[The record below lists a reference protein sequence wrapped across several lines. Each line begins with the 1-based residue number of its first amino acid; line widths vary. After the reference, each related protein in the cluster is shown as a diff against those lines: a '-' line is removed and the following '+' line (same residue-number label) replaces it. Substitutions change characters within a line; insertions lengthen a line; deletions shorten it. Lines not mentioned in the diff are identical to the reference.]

1 MKWPVRAQ
9 GLIMFSRFSDLRA
22 GFCKR
27 IGVGEFAASNAPR
40 VWTAKDHPLRRPMID
55 QHACQVIDGLVNA
68 GYEAY
73 LVGGCVRDLLLGH
86 QPKDFDV
93 VTNAKPSEVVKCFK
107 RARLIGRRFQL
118 VHVVFGRHMIEVA
131 TFRRN
136 VRRPWLKKKNKH
148 AEQNEF
154 GTRVQ
159 DAVRRDFSVNALYYD
174 LVKNEIIDDVG
185 GMEDLKHR
193 RFRMIGDANERYHED
208 PVRLLRAIRLM
219 AKLDLKPVEATLAPI
234 RELMPLL
241 ANVSAAR
248 LFDEINK
255 AFLYGASYKNF
266 YLMRD
271 YDALAW
277 VFPGLSDALDKPDYK
292 AFIDQA
298 LHNTDDRYHQGLSLN
313 PCFLLSVLLWHAYQ
327 VAFEQERN
335 HGVRPYLA
343 KQQAMTR
350 VVKQQLSRLTIPK
363 RLVHMIKEIW
373 SFQHLLEQRRDRQV
387 RYVIE
392 QKRFRAAYDFLC
404 LRAECDQSLQSVA
417 EWWTCFQ
424 TLDTAGRRAMQDALR
439 DASGQHKEKTS

>member
-1 MKWPVRAQ
+1 
-9 GLIMFSRFSDLRA
+9 MFSRLSDLKA

-27 IGVGEFAASNAPR
+27 MRVGESSSSASPR
-40 VWTAKDHPLRRPMID
+40 VWTSKDHPLNRAMID
-55 QHACQVIDGLVNA
+55 NHACQVIDVLVAA

-73 LVGGCVRDLLLGH
+73 LVGGCVRDLWLGH
-86 QPKDFDV
+86 EPKDYDV
-93 VTNAKPSEVVKCFK
+93 VTNAKPDDVLKCFK

-118 VHVVFGRHMIEVA
+118 VHVVFGRKVIEVA
-131 TFRRN
+131 TFRRS
-136 VRRPWLKKKNKH
+136 VRPSWVKKKNKH
-148 AEQNEF
+148 AAHNAF

-185 GMEDLKHR
+185 GVEDLCHR
-193 RFRMIGDANERYHED
+193 RFRMIGDPHERYHED

-219 AKLDLKPVEATLAPI
+219 AKLDLSPVEATLNPI

-241 ANVSAAR
+241 ANVSTAR

-271 YDALAW
+271 YHALGF
-277 VFPGLSDALDKPDYK
+277 VFPGLAGALEKSDYK

-298 LHNTDDRYHQGLSLN
+298 LHNTDDRYHKGLSLN

-327 VAFEQERN
+327 MAYDQARAD
-335 HGVRPYLA
+335 GQRPYMA
-343 KQQAMTR
+343 KQHAMTQ
-350 VVKQQLSRLTIPK
+350 VIKQQLSRLTIPK

-373 SFQHLLEQRRDRQV
+373 SFQYLLEQRRDRQV

-404 LRAECDQSLQSVA
+404 LRAECDQALQSVA
-417 EWWTCFQ
+417 QWWTRFQ
-424 TLDTAGRRAMQDALR
+424 TLDKTGRRAMQDALR
-439 DASGQHKEKTS
+439 DPSKQRKEKSA